1 MSSDSELYEKK
12 FKDVTLPHFVSGLS
26 SILSFSQSVSTFGNK
41 ELEASECDRVKL
53 EVEAAHT
60 EMSRAEKEAKDLIE
74 SLTTDALQL
83 AVEFDKAQG
92 HCKNLEESLQAK
104 KEELISL
111 ESQRYQVS
119 DQLQAARSSLQHTE
133 NTLNTAEARKG
144 EKITGRDMGIGLML
158 LFPCVDG
165 HSAENLV
172 IEDSPSGPRWRV
184 HRYPQDPLR
193 MAATGIPMAVDY
205 NKELNSTRELVKMVE
220 KEKQCFAA
228 DVKKN
233 EEELKRC
240 NSEIPERSKEVEKLK
255 DSLTRAEREVETKQ
269 RACRALADTKT
280 KLKYCYNYL
289 FSLHGAV
296 EVLYNSCED
305 LYSLEPIMP
314 VIEETFKAIQQQNSH
329 NELLAY
335 DTRVQKLA
343 KDLRAIQY
351 QMGKK

>member
-158 LFPCVDG
+158 LFPCV
-165 HSAENLV
+165 
-172 IEDSPSGPRWRV
+172 
-184 HRYPQDPLR
+184 
-193 MAATGIPMAVDY
+193 GIPMAVDY